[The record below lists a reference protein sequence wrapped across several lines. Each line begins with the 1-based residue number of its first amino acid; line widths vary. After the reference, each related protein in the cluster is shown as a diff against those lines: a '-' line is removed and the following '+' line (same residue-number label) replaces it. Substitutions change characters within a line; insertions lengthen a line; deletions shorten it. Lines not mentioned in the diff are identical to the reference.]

1 MEENVKTSIK
11 IAGRIYPIF
20 VHKDEMAKAKM
31 LEKQINDTY
40 NDIQV
45 QYAINDKFD
54 CLSMTLLTLLSD
66 KKEPVS
72 TNNSETEDLSAILNS
87 IETSLSKANAGH

>member
-40 NDIQV
+40 NDIQM

-66 KKEPVS
+66 KKEAVS
-72 TNNSETEDLSAILNS
+72 INRETEDLLAILSS
-87 IETSLSKANAGH
+87 IETSLSKANISH

>member
-66 KKEPVS
+66 KKDAA
-72 TNNSETEDLSAILNS
+72 NINRETEDLLVILSS
-87 IETSLSKANAGH
+87 IETSLSEANARH

>member
-66 KKEPVS
+66 KKEAAS
-72 TNNSETEDLSAILNS
+72 IKSETEDLLSILSS
-87 IETSLSKANAGH
+87 IETSLSKANARQ